1 MLYWSRTGDY
11 LDLLAW
17 LVMTSFSWLGGWL
30 LCVHVFSL
38 RPRERLF
45 TGVACG
51 TLLLMFAGNLLA
63 QALPLSLAFWVSAIL
78 ILAAGAIAALRSPQ
92 RPRLPL
98 GDFQVWGQWLTFA
111 GFFVFF
117 ILINRGL
124 ALFDDYANLPIVA
137 TLATGDVPPHFYL
150 NPEKILYYH
159 HGLHLLAASL
169 VDIGGFFP
177 FSALDTYKAFSM
189 SLSLI
194 LTWLWYRRYIRG
206 STAWL
211 WLGVFILFAGGS
223 RWLLLFL
230 PQGLLANMSQGVQ
243 LIGSAAQT
251 ADSLPAA
258 LVSGWNI
265 AGDGPLPFPFA
276 FVNGIES
283 PLTMAMGSRGAMPT
297 LVLLMLLAR
306 RRWKL
311 AQGLLAGLLLAS
323 VPLLSEPVFVMVVGG
338 IVAGMFLR
346 WLLRYPR
353 SDLLSWLWVL
363 LPGAIFVPLM
373 GGGSITSL
381 RNWLLSPSGE
391 EAALNTIPL
400 VNLRWPPALPSAH
413 LGELSLTEPGQL
425 VIALAEIGPLL
436 LLAVPVTWA
445 ALGYIRSR
453 KLLLGGLAVMAA
465 ISFLIPIF
473 IRFVERDRDI
483 VRLASESLK
492 VWALLGLPY
501 LWLAFRG
508 AGKLKR
514 FSMGAAYAISILGGL
529 ALLPFQ
535 MVAIAQPQASNFIDQ
550 PDALLSRAYW
560 NRLEAGAWVLDPAY
574 PYRPMVLFGRPT
586 GPAYE
591 SVYIRLPEFRA
602 LLEALDPVQLAQS
615 GYDYVYLDRE
625 TWQALTSDQRKAFQ
639 QPCVRLLDQ
648 QKTGLGDFRRLLDI
662 QKCAAETV
670 IAPETP

>member
-17 LVMTSFSWLGGWL
+17 LVITSLSWLGGWL

-38 RPRERLF
+38 RGRERLF
-45 TGVACG
+45 TGAACG

-63 QALPLSLAFWVSAIL
+63 HALPLSIAFWASAVL
-78 ILAAGAIAALRSPQ
+78 ILAIGAIAAYRSSQ
-92 RPRLPL
+92 WPRLPL

-117 ILINRGL
+117 LLINRGL

-159 HGLHLLAASL
+159 HGLHLLAAGL

-177 FSALDTYKAFSM
+177 FSALDIYKAFSM

-211 WLGVFILFAGGS
+211 WLGLFILFAGGS
-223 RWLLLFL
+223 RWLLLL
-230 PQGLLANMSQGVQ
+230 VPPRLLAEMSQGVQ

-251 ADSLPAA
+251 SASLPAA

-283 PLTMAMGSRGAMPT
+283 PLTMALGSHGAMPT
-297 LVLLMLLAR
+297 LLLLMLLAQ
-306 RRWKL
+306 RRWKP
-311 AQGLLAGLLLAS
+311 AQGLLVGVLLAS
-323 VPLLSEPVFVMVVGG
+323 MPLLSEPVFVMAVAG
-338 IVAGMFLR
+338 IILGMFLR
-346 WLLRYPR
+346 WLLRYPLG
-353 SDLLSWLWVL
+353 DLWGWLWVL
-363 LPGAIFVPLM
+363 MPSAVFVPLM

-400 VNLRWPPALPSAH
+400 ISLRWPPALPSAH
-413 LGELSLTEPGQL
+413 LGELSLTDPGQL
-425 VIALAEIGPLL
+425 LIALVEIGPLL
-436 LLAVPVTWA
+436 LLALPVTWA

-453 KLLLGGLAVMAA
+453 KIFLGGLAVMAVV
-465 ISFLIPIF
+465 SFLVPIF

-492 VWALLGLPY
+492 VWTLLGLPY

-508 AGKLKR
+508 AGNLSR
-514 FSMGAAYAISILGGL
+514 FTIGAAYAISILGGL

-535 MVAIAQPQASNFIDQ
+535 MVAIAQPQMSNFIDQ
-550 PDALLSRAYW
+550 PDALLSRTYW
-560 NRLEAGAWVLDPAY
+560 NRLAADAWILDPAY

-591 SVYIRLPEFRA
+591 SVYYRLPEFRA
-602 LLEALDPVQLAQS
+602 LLDAFDPVQLARS
-615 GYDYVYLDRE
+615 GYDYVYLDRQ
-625 TWQALTSDQRKAFQ
+625 TWQNLDPDQRKAFQ
-639 QPCVRLLDQ
+639 QPCVQLLDQ
-648 QKTGLGDFRRLLDI
+648 QKTNLGDFRRLLDI
-662 QKCAAETV
+662 KNCAAESG
-670 IAPETP
+670 IAPQTP